1 MFQILYS
8 SLKQM
13 LEYEDADLEEVFM
26 QTFRISYQ
34 DVFGTI
40 INYDLKD
47 KGDKIPVTQENKYV
61 SIKWGDK
68 IFTFD
73 LEIKICLSD
82 LYRV

>member
-1 MFQILYS
+1 MLYN

-13 LEYEDADLEEVFM
+13 LDYNEPDLDEVFM

-47 KGDKIPVTQENKYV
+47 KGDRIPVTQENKYV
-61 SIKWGDK
+61 RIVF
-68 IFTFD
+68 IN
-73 LEIKICLSD
+73 
-82 LYRV
+82 RN